1 MVEDKVEVNQSA
13 ACNRCTFFRKSPGKG
28 LDESQFYCDVGMRSI
43 LRSLRKILIQ
53 IINSSSNMIESM
65 SKEQFKNICLR
76 FFKEHIM
83 SVGDESE
90 VNEKQLME
98 MMYFF
103 MDCPSKENASSFITI
118 ILPIVGI

>member
-1 MVEDKVEVNQSA
+1 M
-13 ACNRCTFFRKSPGKG
+13 
-28 LDESQFYCDVGMRSI
+28 
-43 LRSLRKILIQ
+43 IQ

-118 ILPIVGI
+118 ILPIAGI